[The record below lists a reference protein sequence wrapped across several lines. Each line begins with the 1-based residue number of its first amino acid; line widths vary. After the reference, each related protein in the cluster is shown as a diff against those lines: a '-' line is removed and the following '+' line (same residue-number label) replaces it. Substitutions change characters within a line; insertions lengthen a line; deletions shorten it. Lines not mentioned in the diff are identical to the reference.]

1 MNTELERIDEEFR
14 RYLKNKHIFIG
25 EDQEQR
31 GEKGL
36 KDAKED

>member
-1 MNTELERIDEEFR
+1 LERIDEEFR
-14 RYLKNKHIFIG
+14 RYLKISTFFIG